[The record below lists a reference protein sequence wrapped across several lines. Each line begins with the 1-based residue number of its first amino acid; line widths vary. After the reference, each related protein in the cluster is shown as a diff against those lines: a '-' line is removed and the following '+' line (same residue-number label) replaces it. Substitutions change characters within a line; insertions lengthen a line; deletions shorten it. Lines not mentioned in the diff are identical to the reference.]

1 MAGRDKTGIALRVL
15 ALCVG
20 IFLIA
25 MALNKVAWL
34 TDTNQLLGRFQRW
47 APNAQPMVRWYLEHV
62 AIPGAP
68 IFARL
73 VPLGE
78 FFGGIALIVGFMPRL
93 AAGLVLFM
101 VLNFHFATGSYWA
114 WEFLRDGTGLPLFGG
129 LLALAVG
136 ATKLPW
142 SVRS

>member
-1 MAGRDKTGIALRVL
+1 MAGRDKTGMALRVL
-15 ALCVG
+15 AVCVG

-25 MALNKVAWL
+25 MALNKVSWL

-47 APNAQPMVRWYLEHV
+47 APNANPMVRWYLETV
-62 AIPGAP
+62 AIPGAAV
-68 IFARL
+68 FARL

-78 FFGGIALIVGFMPRL
+78 FFGGIALIIGFMPRL
-93 AAGLVLFM
+93 AAALVLFM
-101 VLNFHFATGSYWA
+101 VLNFHFATGSYWS

-136 ATKLPW
+136 AVKLPW
-142 SVRS
+142 SLRS